1 MAPYAQSS
9 AASRRLVR
17 PERWLGI
24 EFRHLAAL
32 EAIAHEGSFNRAA
45 RRLGYTQSAISQQI
59 AALERAIGQ
68 RLVNRP
74 GGSSPV
80 GLTPA
85 GDLLLHH
92 AETIAAR
99 LAAAAADLSALERG
113 DAGLIRI
120 GTVHTL
126 GGGLVPSTLRALSQR
141 RPELAVELTE
151 LVDDGE
157 LLVALEHAEL
167 DLVITYLPLPS
178 GPYEATALYSDDYV
192 LVVRRKEAET
202 VVAEASSEQGLAAL
216 QLIALN
222 SPRAYEPFAV
232 HFESLGTPVTFAYQA
247 GSIRTLEGMVLA
259 GLGAAVVPR
268 AATDLL
274 SADAMVVE
282 PPCLE
287 HPAHVVA
294 AVRHAERVDDERTAE
309 VIQLLLAAAGA
320 PNGDKSVE
328 SKRH

>member
-59 AALERAIGQ
+59 AALERSIGQ
-68 RLVNRP
+68 RLINRP

-85 GDLLLHH
+85 GELLLHH
-92 AETIAAR
+92 ADAIAAR

-113 DAGLIRI
+113 DLGLIRI
-120 GTVHTL
+120 GTVQTL
-126 GGGLVPSTLRALSQR
+126 CGGLVPSTLRALSQR

-151 LVDDGE
+151 LVDDRE
-157 LLVALEHAEL
+157 LLVALEQAEL
-167 DLVITYLPLPS
+167 DLVITHLPLPA
-178 GPYEATALYSDDYV
+178 GPYEATPLYSDDYV
-192 LVVRRKEAET
+192 LVVRRQEA
-202 VVAEASSEQGLAAL
+202 ASVEEDARSAQGLAAL
-216 QLIALN
+216 RLIALN
-222 SPRAYEPFAV
+222 SPRAYEPLIV

-247 GSIRTLEGMVLA
+247 GSIRTLEGLVLA
-259 GLGAAVVPR
+259 GLGVAIVPR

-287 HPAHVVA
+287 HPVHIIA

-309 VIQLLLAAAGA
+309 VIQLMLASAGG
-320 PNGDKSVE
+320 NSGD
-328 SKRH
+328 RR

>member
-1 MAPYAQSS
+1 MAPNAQSS

-59 AALERAIGQ
+59 AVLERSIGQ

-85 GDLLLHH
+85 GELLLHH

-113 DAGLIRI
+113 DLGLIRI
-120 GTVHTL
+120 GTVQTL
-126 GGGLVPSTLRALSQR
+126 LGGLVPSTLRALSQR
-141 RPELAVELTE
+141 QPELAVELTE
-151 LVDDGE
+151 LVDDRE
-157 LLVALEHAEL
+157 LLVALEQAEL
-167 DLVITYLPLPS
+167 DLVITHLPLPP
-178 GPYEATALYSDDYV
+178 GPYEVTPLYSDDYV
-192 LVVRRKEAET
+192 LVVRRREAQAVEAE
-202 VVAEASSEQGLAAL
+202 ARSEEGLAGL
-216 QLIALN
+216 SLVALN
-222 SPRAYEPFAV
+222 SQRAYEPFIV
-232 HFESLGTPVTFAYQA
+232 HFESVGTPISFAYQA
-247 GSIRTLEGMVLA
+247 GSIRTLEGLVLA
-259 GLGAAVVPR
+259 GLGVAVVPR

-282 PPCLE
+282 PSCLE
-287 HPAHVVA
+287 HPVQVVA

-309 VIQLLLAAAGA
+309 VIQLLLAAAGGA
-320 PNGDKSVE
+320 NGD
-328 SKRH
+328 RR

>member
-1 MAPYAQSS
+1 MARPSGRNLGRPRLNTALTNCPSCSLYELTGMAPYAQSS

-45 RRLGYTQSAISQQI
+45 RRLGYTPSAISQQI

-85 GDLLLHH
+85 GELLLHH

-113 DAGLIRI
+113 DVGLIRI
-120 GTVHTL
+120 GTVQTL
-126 GGGLVPSTLRALSQR
+126 CGGLVPSTLRALSQR

-151 LVDDGE
+151 LVDDRE
-157 LLVALEHAEL
+157 LLVALEQAEP
-167 DLVITYLPLPS
+167 DLVITQLPLPT
-178 GPYEATALYSDDYV
+178 GPYEVTPLYSDDYV
-192 LVVRRKEAET
+192 LVVRRKEAAAVE
-202 VVAEASSEQGLAAL
+202 AEARSAQGLAGL

-222 SPRAYEPFAV
+222 SPRAYEPFVV
-232 HFESLGTPVTFAYQA
+232 HFESVGTPVTFAYQA
-247 GSIRTLEGMVLA
+247 GSIRTLEGLVLA
-259 GLGAAVVPR
+259 GLGVAVVPR
-268 AATDLL
+268 AGTDIIT
-274 SADAMVVE
+274 AEAMVVE
-282 PPCLE
+282 APGLQKLV
-287 HPAHVVA
+287 AVV
-294 AVRHAERVDDERTAE
+294 D
-309 VIQLLLAAAGA
+309 
-320 PNGDKSVE
+320 
-328 SKRH
+328 

>member
-32 EAIAHEGSFNRAA
+32 EAIAQEGSFNRAA

-68 RLVNRP
+68 RLVIRP

-80 GLTPA
+80 GLTAA
-85 GDLLLHH
+85 GELLLRH

-113 DAGLIRI
+113 DLGMIRI
-120 GTVHTL
+120 GAVQTL
-126 GGGLVPSTLRALSQR
+126 GGTLVPSTLHALSLR

-151 LVDDGE
+151 LTDDRE
-157 LLVALEHAEL
+157 LLLALEQAEL
-167 DLVITYLPLPS
+167 DIVITHVPLPP
-178 GPYEATALYSDDYV
+178 GPFEAVRLYADDYV
-192 LVVRRKEAET
+192 LLAHHSVAKTVREAAGS
-202 VVAEASSEQGLAAL
+202 AEGLAGL
-216 QLIALN
+216 RLIALN
-222 SPRAYEPFAV
+222 SPRTYEPFLA
-232 HFESLGTPVTFAYQA
+232 HLESLGATVAFSYRA
-247 GSIRTLEGMVLA
+247 GTIRTLEGLVLA
-259 GLGAAVVPR
+259 GLGVAIVPR

-274 SADAMVVE
+274 TTGVTVVE
-282 PPCLE
+282 PPCLG
-287 HPAHVVA
+287 PLAHFVA
-294 AVRHAERVDDERTAE
+294 AVRHADRVDDERTSE
-309 VIQLLLAAAGA
+309 VIQLMVDAATTVG
-320 PNGDKSVE
+320 KT
-328 SKRH
+328 R

>member
-59 AALERAIGQ
+59 AALERTIGQ

-85 GDLLLHH
+85 GELLLHH

-113 DAGLIRI
+113 DLGLIRI
-120 GTVHTL
+120 GTVQTL
-126 GGGLVPSTLRALSQR
+126 YGGLVPSTLRALSQR

-151 LVDDGE
+151 LVDDRE
-157 LLVALEHAEL
+157 LLVSLEQAEL
-167 DLVITYLPLPS
+167 DLVITHLPLPP
-178 GPYEATALYSDDYV
+178 GPYEVTPLYSDDYV

-202 VVAEASSEQGLAAL
+202 VAAEARSAQGLAGL

-222 SPRAYEPFAV
+222 SPRAYEPIVV

-247 GSIRTLEGMVLA
+247 GSIRTLEGLVLA
-259 GLGAAVVPR
+259 GLGVAVVPR

-274 SADAMVVE
+274 TADAMVVE
-282 PPCLE
+282 PACLE
-287 HPAHVVA
+287 RPVHVVA

-309 VIQLLLAAAGA
+309 VIQLLLSAAGTA
-320 PNGDKSVE
+320 DGD
-328 SKRH
+328 RR